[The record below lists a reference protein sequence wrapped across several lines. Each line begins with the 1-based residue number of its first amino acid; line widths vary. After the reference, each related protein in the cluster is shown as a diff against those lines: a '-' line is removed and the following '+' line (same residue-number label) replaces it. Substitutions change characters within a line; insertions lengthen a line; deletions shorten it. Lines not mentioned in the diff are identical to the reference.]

1 MQAADQLNKIMGTFY
16 EGQNADALRAM
27 DLAELERLLAEDE
40 EKQQVLL
47 GDLDDIHDDLT
58 KLQSEFEEVDAP
70 DAEFIESF
78 NIAWVVVNKRLKKL
92 L

>member
-27 DLAELERLLAEDE
+27 DVAELERLLADDH

-47 GDLDDIHDDLT
+47 GELEDIYDDLI
-58 KLQSEFEEVDAP
+58 KVQSELEEVDAP
-70 DAEFIESF
+70 DDEYLDKFTAS
-78 NIAWVVVNKRLKKL
+78 WVVANKRIEKL